1 MPAGGR
7 DAPLAVQA
15 ERLKKSQARRAER
28 RRAARGRSLAARGR
42 DGEAP
47 GTGGLEEHKVWGGA
61 TGGVNLGSGAGE
73 RVLPEAKNIIRCEL
87 CGISVAS
94 SAEWQ
99 QHVAGVAHQKALSR
113 QRDEQ
118 ERAAGPGA
126 AAQAALEAA
135 AWAAHPQDRGVV
147 RGAHGRSSDRNT
159 QGDPPGDGL
168 RRPGAPSGVGRR
180 PEKDSAG
187 KSLPSSSGKSGASGR
202 GGSGQGQPR
211 PGLQV
216 AHAELVRQASARS
229 QASGEPLSIG
239 GWVPPSI
246 AKPPQT
252 LGRKGGPE
260 ASGAGDSGSKP
271 SGEEALE
278 VQPKETSPVVENSTE
293 EESGGLLGLGGY
305 VSDSDSTG

>member
-28 RRAARGRSLAARGR
+28 RRAVRGRTLAARGR

-47 GTGGLEEHKVWGGA
+47 GADDFEEHKVWGGA

-73 RVLPEAKNIIRCEL
+73 RVLPEVKNIIRCEL

-94 SAEWQ
+94 KAEWQ
-99 QHVAGVAHQKALSR
+99 QHVAGVAHQKALAR

-147 RGAHGRSSDRNT
+147 RDARGRSSGRNT
-159 QGDPPGDGL
+159 TGIPPGDGL

-180 PEKDSAG
+180 PEKDPAG
-187 KSLPSSSGKSGASGR
+187 KSLPASFGKSAVSGR
-202 GGSGQGQPR
+202 GGSGQGPR

-229 QASGEPLSIG
+229 QGSGEPLSIG

-252 LGRKGGPE
+252 LGRKGSLE
-260 ASGAGDSGSKP
+260 ANGADDSGPKP
-271 SGEEALE
+271 SEDEAVE
-278 VQPKETSPVVENSTE
+278 VQLKDTSPAVEKAAE
-293 EESGGLLGLGGY
+293 EENGGLLGLGGY